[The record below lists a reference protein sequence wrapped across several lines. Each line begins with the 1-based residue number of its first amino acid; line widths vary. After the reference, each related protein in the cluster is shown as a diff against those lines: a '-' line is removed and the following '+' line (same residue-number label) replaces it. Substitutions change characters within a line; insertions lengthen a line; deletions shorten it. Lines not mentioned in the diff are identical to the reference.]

1 MEHIRTASQI
11 LKVLMTDGKLTR
23 TSHKDLFISYISEL
37 EVEEILGT
45 MAEELEAEVKRVNN
59 TLYLIPSEDN
69 ELLGFKHKDT
79 REWLGSSARQ
89 ADAFL
94 AYYIA
99 AVILNLFYGG
109 KNRDPKQRE
118 FLSLLHVVEE
128 MDRRTGEV
136 LQKKEAAKELDQKIS
151 MNFEICAQVWDIK
164 KGHEENSRITTKMGF
179 LLRVVK
185 LLQMEGLLRISEDEK
200 EVRTTEKL
208 DDLMLHYYLNEERV
222 QEIQKIFREEDYAE
236 NQ

>member
-1 MEHIRTASQI
+1 MEHIRTASAL
-11 LKVLMTDGKLTR
+11 LKVLMEDGKLSR
-23 TSHKDLFISYISEL
+23 SSHKDLFMSYISEIK
-37 EVEEILGT
+37 VEEILAT
-45 MAEELEAEVKRVNN
+45 MTEELDAEVLRVNN
-59 TLYLIPSEDN
+59 NLYLIPSQEN
-69 ELLGFKHKDT
+69 ELLGYKHRDA
-79 REWLGSSARQ
+79 REWFGSGARQ

-94 AYYIA
+94 AYYIT

-128 MDRRTGEV
+128 MDKRTREV
-136 LQKKEAAKELDQKIS
+136 LRSPEAAKELDQRIS
-151 MNFEICAQVWDIK
+151 MNFENCAQVWDIK
-164 KGHEENSRITTKMGF
+164 KGHEEGSRGTTKMGF

-185 LLQMEGLLRISEDEK
+185 LLQIEGLLRISEDEK

-208 DDLMLHYYLNEERV
+208 DDLMLHHYLKEDRV
-222 QEIQKIFREEDYAE
+222 QEIQKIFREDEYAE